1 MNRVKTTVRLN
12 PNQAEKIQEYGK
24 AISSTIEGM
33 TEGFLAIRNHTLL
46 EIKGFFTREELVAL
60 TDSLNGTLL
69 EENFK
74 PNKSMAIAHLED
86 FEQFENGISRH
97 GADPDQL
104 LAKIGNLTSAQIYF
118 LQEEILRFWN
128 VDNLSGERSFDEFVK
143 NFTI

>member
-12 PNQAEKIQEYGK
+12 PNQAERIQEYGK

-46 EIKGFFTREELVAL
+46 ELKGIFTREEMIAL
-60 TDSLNGTLL
+60 TASLNGTLL

-86 FEQFENGISRH
+86 FEQFENGVSGQ
-97 GADPDQL
+97 GANFEKL
-104 LAKIGNLTSAQIYF
+104 IEKVNKLTAAQIYF

-128 VDNLSGERSFDEFVK
+128 VDNLSGEKSLDEFIK
-143 NFTI
+143 NFE

>member
-1 MNRVKTTVRLN
+1 MQRVKTTVRLN

-46 EIKGFFTREELVAL
+46 ELKGIFTREELVAL
-60 TDSLNGTLL
+60 TDSLKGTLL

-74 PNKSMAIAHLED
+74 PNKSMAVAHLED

-97 GADPDQL
+97 GANPEELFEKFQ
-104 LAKIGNLTSAQIYF
+104 KLTSAQIYF
-118 LQEEILRFWN
+118 LQEEILRFW
-128 VDNLSGERSFDEFVK
+128 ERSQEMKLEDFIKFYL
-143 NFTI
+143 

>member
-1 MNRVKTTVRLN
+1 MNRVKTTVRLSPVN
-12 PNQAEKIQEYGK
+12 AERITAYGK

-46 EIKGFFTREELVAL
+46 ELKGIFTRDELVAL

-97 GADPDQL
+97 GANSDQL
-104 LAKIGNLTSAQIYF
+104 LAKVGNLTAAQIYF
-118 LQEEILRFWN
+118 LQEEILKFWN
-128 VDNLSGERSFDEFVK
+128 MYTNDIGLDEFIK
-143 NFTI
+143 SFM